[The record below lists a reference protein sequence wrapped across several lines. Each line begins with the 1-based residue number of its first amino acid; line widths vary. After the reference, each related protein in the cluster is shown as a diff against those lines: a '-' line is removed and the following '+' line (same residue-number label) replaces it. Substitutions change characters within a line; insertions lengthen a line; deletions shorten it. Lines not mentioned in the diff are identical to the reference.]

1 MKSTYY
7 VLIALLVLSCSQKEP
22 NFSVSCDTLMR
33 TKVMQVIHL
42 DFNFKE
48 NTVVERKVPTESGL
62 LFDNAMIQRGN
73 TPTFNET
80 TREYKIIDVSP
91 TLIKFGN
98 PKSNNFEIVFSLDRT
113 SLQYT
118 TTVTMYNLDNT
129 IAEPLM
135 EGMPNPSVDTKKCRK
150 PRI

>member
-7 VLIALLVLSCSQKEP
+7 VLTALLVLSCSQKEP
-22 NFSVSCDTLMR
+22 NFSVSCDTLIG

-42 DFNFKE
+42 DFNFRE
-48 NTVVERKVPTESGL
+48 NTVVERKVPTESGIL
-62 LFDNAMIQRGN
+62 LDNAVIERGGSR
-73 TPTFNET
+73 TFEET

-98 PKSNNFEIVFSLDRT
+98 PKLNNFEIVFSLDRT

-118 TTVTMYNLDNT
+118 STVTRYNLDNT
-129 IAEPLM
+129 IAKPLM
-135 EGMPNPSVDTKKCRK
+135 AGMPNPSIDTKTCRK
-150 PRI
+150 PKI

>member
-1 MKSTYY
+1 MKNTYY
-7 VLIALLVLSCSQKEP
+7 ALTALLVLSCSQKEP
-22 NFSVSCDTLMR
+22 NFSVSCDNLIG

-42 DFNFKE
+42 DFDFKE
-48 NTVVERKVPTESGL
+48 NVAIERKIPTESGVML
-62 LFDNAMIQRGN
+62 DNAMIQRGS
-73 TPTFNET
+73 TPTFKET

-98 PKSNNFEIVFSLDRT
+98 PKSDDFEQVFSLDRT
-113 SLQYT
+113 SLEHT
-118 TTVTMYNLDNT
+118 ITFTMYNSDNT

-135 EGMPNPSVDTKKCRK
+135 EGMPNPSVHTKKCRK